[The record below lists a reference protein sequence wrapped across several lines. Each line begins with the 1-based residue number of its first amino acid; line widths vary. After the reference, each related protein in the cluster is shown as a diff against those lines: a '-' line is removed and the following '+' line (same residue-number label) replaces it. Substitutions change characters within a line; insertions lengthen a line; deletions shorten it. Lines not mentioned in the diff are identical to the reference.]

1 MYLFRLST
9 TTPKAR
15 RSKQVLESSPET
27 EDEISEGNDTNIPS
41 TAIIESDQRM
51 SKEKQKFFR
60 LSAFNPEKRK
70 RNKDVVLT
78 ALDSPDN
85 VALRIGR
92 NNNKCALSSDSDSSD
107 DERLPSPSKSVPSAT
122 VPKLPT
128 LQTLVQD
135 TKFNVPRSNFKL
147 TGSASLKKCDKL
159 LIPRKVSTSSWSSES
174 SCDESSNSCSS
185 TSSRLSSPH
194 SSPVLT
200 KPLAAVT
207 YNTTFHRLGAT
218 GGDKWGFA
226 AEAQK
231 ECSLVPRKL
240 ESANLQLPAL
250 PALPTANTL
259 TTRTFGSFQAQPR
272 NRDRLLTTLY
282 DGLSEFYAV
291 RHGCRVRSSSKVEQT
306 SAERPPP
313 PPPCREVLKET
324 RSTLKNLN
332 DSLKSAD
339 NSPSKQTELN
349 NDRLQY
355 KLVPT
360 KDEYLSRAPAPHP
373 TGVYSLKENELVIS
387 QDPADLRCDSTPPGA
402 LEDRIDM
409 CPSGLVKAAVYAKR
423 HEFGRSDMLK
433 TFNHLNFGMSDSPL
447 LDGHKYLGSGLGSD
461 YNLPT
466 TFELRKQQLIADV
479 STIKS
484 PLTLVQPSTNRT
496 GKDSSSATRS
506 FTFPPHSIPQALVH
520 FIITYYFTNLVGI

>member
-1 MYLFRLST
+1 MFRLST

-70 RNKDVVLT
+70 RNKDAVLAT
-78 ALDSPDN
+78 LDSSDN

-122 VPKLPT
+122 VPKPPAPT
-128 LQTLVQD
+128 LQTLIQD

-147 TGSASLKKCDKL
+147 ADSASLKKCDKL

-174 SCDESSNSCSS
+174 SCDESSDSCSS
-185 TSSRLSSPH
+185 ASSRLSSPR
-194 SSPVLT
+194 SSPLS

-207 YNTTFHRLGAT
+207 YNTTFHRLGAA

-250 PALPTANTL
+250 PALTTAAADIL
-259 TTRTFGSFQAQPR
+259 TSRTFGSFQAQPR
-272 NRDRLLTTLY
+272 NRDRLLTTLF

-306 SAERPPP
+306 IAERLPPP
-313 PPPCREVLKET
+313 APYREVLKET

-349 NDRLQY
+349 NDSLQY

-360 KDEYLSRAPAPHP
+360 KDEYLRRAPAP
-373 TGVYSLKENELVIS
+373 GLYSLKENEVVIS

-409 CPSGLVKAAVYAKR
+409 CPSALVKAAVYAKR

-433 TFNHLNFGMSDSPL
+433 TFNHLKFGMSDSPSL
-447 LDGHKYLGSGLGSD
+447 EGHKYLGWGLGSD

-506 FTFPPHSIPQALVH
+506 FTFPPHSIPQAL
-520 FIITYYFTNLVGI
+520 